1 MMAYM
6 LLWTWNN
13 LSTHRSAL
21 VKLALTSC
29 HAQSNGTGLTGGALV
44 EHQSFEL
51 LTSVSVTIP
60 PYQIFSQKLFSLFF
74 ELLTSLTSVT
84 SVSSVV
90 NDPPSQM
97 NQPLLVTPY
106 LDPVMLRH
114 NSKRLSLRGYYGRPD
129 FCIVICHAM

>member
-21 VKLALTSC
+21 VKLPLTSC

-44 EHQSFEL
+44 GHQSFEL

-74 ELLTSLTSVT
+74 ELLTSVT
-84 SVSSVV
+84 SVV

-114 NSKRLSLRGYYGRPD
+114 NSKRLSLRGYGRPD
-129 FCIVICHAM
+129 FYIVICNAMEETE

>member
-1 MMAYM
+1 MIAYM

-21 VKLALTSC
+21 VKLPLTSC

-51 LTSVSVTIP
+51 LTSVSVT
-60 PYQIFSQKLFSLFF
+60 
-74 ELLTSLTSVT
+74 
-84 SVSSVV
+84 SVV

-114 NSKRLSLRGYYGRPD
+114 NSKRLSLRGYGRPD
-129 FCIVICHAM
+129 FYIVICNAMEETE